1 MQQVNT
7 NLKYPT
13 RYEVEQTLTDFCTRV
28 FVDKF
33 AQSRGVFITKAI
45 QDELSEHLSGFF
57 FDHFD
62 IEEIRDAAYKRN
74 SSNTLAGFVVTS
86 QDEAFDPV
94 HALDT
99 LRGSNDLEKGVVLGA
114 IVEEVNADG
123 SKQFKG
129 SMEYVDKKPG
139 RIEFLQEEVRRFD
152 YTIKSIDENSYQV
165 LVECQKSN
173 DAKVFENLVKKKTGK
188 DVRSETLD
196 ADNLS
201 AKNTISFFD
210 ELANKGMPTE
220 WRLVEVK
227 QLIFRK
233 GKSEN
238 EEVEEVDAEELSGI
252 TQAILDGNNLR
263 ENKFV
268 KQSEESGYRFTAMTY
283 EFEHKNN
290 PLIIQIR
297 AEFKS
302 RPKVFEVGIHDFKH
316 REGLQEK
323 ITKAEL
329 SDREEIELKTYIWQ
343 RSKEIYKAI
352 VSPKMETNE

>member
-13 RYEVEQTLTDFCTRV
+13 RYEIEQTLTADFCSRS

-57 FDHFD
+57 YEHFD
-62 IEEIRDAAYKRN
+62 IEEIRDNAYKRN
-74 SSNTLAGFVVTS
+74 SSKTLAGFVVTS
-86 QDEAFDPV
+86 QDEEFDPV
-94 HALDT
+94 QALDG
-99 LRGSNDLEKGVVLGA
+99 LRGSIELEKGVVLGP
-114 IVEEVNADG
+114 IVEETNSDG

-129 SMEYVDKKPG
+129 SMEYVDRKPG
-139 RIEFLQEEVRRFD
+139 RIEFLQEEVRQFD
-152 YTIKSIDENSYQV
+152 YTIKSIDDNSYQI

-173 DAKVFENLVKKKTGK
+173 DANVFEKLVKKKTGK

-196 ADNLS
+196 PEILS
-201 AKNTISFFD
+201 AKNTITFFD
-210 ELANKGMPTE
+210 ELAMKGMPGD
-220 WRLVEVK
+220 WRLVEVR

-233 GKSEN
+233 SKSESE
-238 EEVEEVDAEELSGI
+238 EEVNTEELSGI

-283 EFEHKNN
+283 EFEHKTH
-290 PLIIQIR
+290 PQIIQIR

-302 RPKVFEVGIHDFKH
+302 RPKVFEVGIHDFKL
-316 REGLQEK
+316 REGLEEK
-323 ITKAEL
+323 TTKADMN
-329 SDREEIELKTYIWQ
+329 DREEITLKTYIWQ
-343 RSKEIYKAI
+343 RSKEIYKDI
-352 VSPKMETNE
+352 ISKIE

>member
-7 NLKYPT
+7 TLKYPT

-33 AQSRGVFITKAI
+33 AQSRGIFITKAI

-57 FDHFD
+57 FEHFD

-74 SSNTLAGFVVTS
+74 SSKTLSGFVVTS
-86 QDEAFDPV
+86 QEEGFDPV
-94 HALDT
+94 QALDA
-99 LRGSNDLEKGVVLGA
+99 LRGSNELDKGVILGA
-114 IVEEVNADG
+114 IVEEENADG

-129 SMEYVDKKPG
+129 AMEYVDKKPG

-152 YTIKSIDENSYQV
+152 YTIKAIDENSYQV

-173 DAKVFENLVKKKTGK
+173 DSKVFENLVKKKTGK

-196 ADNLS
+196 ADILN
-201 AKNTISFFD
+201 AKSTISFFD
-210 ELANKGMPTE
+210 ELANKGLPAE
-220 WRLVEVK
+220 WRFVEVK
-227 QLIFRK
+227 HLIFRK

-238 EEVEEVDAEELSGI
+238 EELEEVDAEELSGI

-268 KQSEESGYRFTAMTY
+268 RQSEESGYRFTAMTY
-283 EFEHKNN
+283 EYENRNH

-302 RPKVFEVGIHDFKH
+302 RPKVFEVGIHDFKQ

-323 ITKAEL
+323 TTKAEL
-329 SDREEIELKTYIWQ
+329 SDREEIELKTFIWQ

-352 VSPKMETNE
+352 VTSNAGKYE